1 MTNRLAVRFMARH
14 PLFGR
19 KKKSGEVVL
28 RETESGVA
36 YKESAYFSWWRA
48 LQLSEGY
55 RDVCTKQGKNCTEQW
70 SKLYEDF
77 GDVHASSFQDWWK
90 ERGARLFG
98 EPASLAKV
106 SLVTVE
112 DIASY
117 DISNDQVM
125 MIAIPRHLTKRQI
138 ATAVRRIVAKAHA
151 GKRGRSTVATRHAQS
166 QAKYKVNHFKRMAVI
181 ARALGI
187 VEDRRKGVLL
197 KNLRRD
203 DKTLVDEEITSVS
216 RLAKMGRTIIA
227 GVERGKFP
235 ITR

>member
-36 YKESAYFSWWRA
+36 YKDSAYFSWWRA
-48 LQLSEGY
+48 LRLSEGY

-77 GDVHASSFQDWWK
+77 GDVHASRFQDWWR
-90 ERGARLFG
+90 ERGERLFG

-106 SLVTVE
+106 SLVTVV
-112 DIASY
+112 DIEELSEAQA
-117 DISNDQVM
+117 IL
-125 MIAIPRHLTKRQI
+125 IAIPRHLTKRQI

-166 QAKYKVNHFKRMAVI
+166 QAKYKVNHFKSMAVI
-181 ARALGI
+181 ARALNI
-187 VEDRRKGVLL
+187 VEARPKDVLKRVLL
-197 KNLRRD
+197 KNLVRD
-203 DKTLVDEEITSVS
+203 DKEEITSVS
-216 RLAKMGRTIIA
+216 RLEKMGRTIIA

>member
-1 MTNRLAVRFMARH
+1 MTSRLSVRFMARH

-28 RETESGVA
+28 RKTESGVA
-36 YKESAYFSWWRA
+36 YKGSAYFSWWRA
-48 LQLSEGY
+48 LRLSESY
-55 RDVCTKQGKNCTEQW
+55 REVCTKRGKDCAERW

-98 EPASLAKV
+98 EAASLAKV
-106 SLVTVE
+106 SLITVA
-112 DIASY
+112 DIEELSEAQA
-117 DISNDQVM
+117 IL
-125 MIAIPRHLTKRQI
+125 IAIPRHLTKRQI

-187 VEDRRKGVLL
+187 VEDRRKGELL
-197 KNLRRD
+197 KNLVRD
-203 DKTLVDEEITSVS
+203 VKEEITSVS
-216 RLAKMGRTIIA
+216 RLAKMGRTIIKN
-227 GVERGKFP
+227 VELGKFP